1 MKLAASNWIIKAA
14 YLPETLFREHWRIPD
29 RTNVCTLVSRIIFML
44 PAFAFFCCLIGPLMG
59 FIWLCGKL
67 SETRLWAKMS
77 APIPKPAIVELAGR
91 RVSDWK
97 EGVCTIVEI
106 EK

>member
-1 MKLAASNWIIKAA
+1 MKIAKSSWIIKAA
-14 YLPETLFREHWRIPD
+14 YFPETVFREDWKIPD
-29 RTNVCTLVSRIIFML
+29 RTNVCSLVSRIVFL
-44 PAFAFFCCLIGPLMG
+44 PPVFACFCCIVGPIFG
-59 FIWLCGKL
+59 AIWVCSKV
-67 SETRLWAKMS
+67 SETRLWSKLN
-77 APIPKPAIVELAGR
+77 APIPKSALVELVGR